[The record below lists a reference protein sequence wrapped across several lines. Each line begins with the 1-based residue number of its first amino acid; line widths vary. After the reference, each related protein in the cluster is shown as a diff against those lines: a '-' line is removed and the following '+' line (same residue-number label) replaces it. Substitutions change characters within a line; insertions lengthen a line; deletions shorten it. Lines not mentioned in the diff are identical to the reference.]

1 MVNQE
6 QVPVRN
12 EKACRATRWLA
23 VGGRARQRVGER
35 VKRQVG
41 AQQGA
46 EERLVYGWLINQKS
60 LIYLLLFWPKEVCG
74 DASILWPN

>member
-1 MVNQE
+1 
-6 QVPVRN
+6 VRN

-60 LIYLLLFWPKEVCG
+60 LISVVTGEWLRICNRQDEIRVFP
-74 DASILWPN
+74 